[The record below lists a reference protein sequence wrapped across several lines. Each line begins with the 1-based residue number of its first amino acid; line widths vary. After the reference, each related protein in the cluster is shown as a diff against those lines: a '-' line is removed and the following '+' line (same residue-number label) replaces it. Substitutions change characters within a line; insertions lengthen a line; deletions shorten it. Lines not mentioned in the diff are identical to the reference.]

1 MLYTEVPVTKNG
13 NMKSFACL
21 KKQFSGKRLS
31 RERISKVLAGKP
43 VERFD
48 LITLIFLIYALDDE
62 NLESG
67 AGPRFSAFV
76 EVTNELLMEA
86 DMMELYP
93 VNPYE
98 AFILMCVVSEDLIDT
113 FALVWKKSYE
123 E

>member
-1 MLYTEVPVTKNG
+1 MHVLEYLHRNVKTVAMPSAMVAGALLCRPVTALEAWTHQ
-13 NMKSFACL
+13 M
-21 KKQFSGKRLS
+21 
-31 RERISKVLAGKP
+31 
-43 VERFD
+43 
-48 LITLIFLIYALDDE
+48 ITPSLIFLIYALDDE
-62 NLESG
+62 KLESG

-76 EVTNELLMEA
+76 EETNELLMEA

-98 AFILMCVVSEDLIDT
+98 AFILMCVVSEELIDT

>member
-1 MLYTEVPVTKNG
+1 M
-13 NMKSFACL
+13 
-21 KKQFSGKRLS
+21 SGS
-31 RERISKVLAGKP
+31 RTCR
-43 VERFD
+43 
-48 LITLIFLIYALDDE
+48 ITLIFLIYALDDE
-62 NLESG
+62 KLESG

-76 EVTNELLMEA
+76 EETNELLMEA